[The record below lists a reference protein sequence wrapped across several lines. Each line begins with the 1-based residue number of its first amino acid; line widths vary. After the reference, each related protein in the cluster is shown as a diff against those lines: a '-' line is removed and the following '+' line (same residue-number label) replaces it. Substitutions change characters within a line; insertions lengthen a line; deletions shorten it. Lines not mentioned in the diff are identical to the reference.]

1 MAIAELF
8 TSTDCLLWREA
19 LAKYSDVLE
28 RKVAEKSTKKS
39 KGTDLIQLDKWLGT
53 NSVVGFMSSDT
64 CHLTLVVWQGA
75 LYPT

>member
-8 TSTDCLLWREA
+8 ASKDCLLWREA

-39 KGTDLIQLDKWLGT
+39 KGTDLIQLDKWLAT
-53 NSVVGFMSSDT
+53 NLCSVVGFMSSDT
-64 CHLTLVVWQGA
+64 LHLTPVV
-75 LYPT
+75 